1 MGQKISVALFRAKK
15 RLSNVTNNSSIP
27 SQLQK
32 SVWFAGKGKYS
43 QLLIDDVQ
51 IRKYII
57 EKLSNAGL
65 AQVVIRR
72 YFRKVEITLFST
84 KPGIIIGKSGSSI
97 KLLKSDLINKFKLPK
112 DLKLEILEYKD
123 PFSSALV
130 IGTEISE
137 ALKKGVPF
145 RRLAKIYIEKIKYS
159 GVMGAKISIKGRLN
173 GAEIARKEDFAFGS
187 IPRHTIDSNID
198 YSLVESLTK
207 AGIVGVKVWLYKGDK
222 IKNYSY

>member
-1 MGQKISVALFRAKK
+1 M
-15 RLSNVTNNSSIP
+15 
-27 SQLQK
+27 
-32 SVWFAGKGKYS
+32 
-43 QLLIDDVQ
+43 
-51 IRKYII
+51 
-57 EKLSNAGL
+57 
-65 AQVVIRR
+65 IRR

>member
-32 SVWFAGKGKYS
+32 SVWCAGKGKYS